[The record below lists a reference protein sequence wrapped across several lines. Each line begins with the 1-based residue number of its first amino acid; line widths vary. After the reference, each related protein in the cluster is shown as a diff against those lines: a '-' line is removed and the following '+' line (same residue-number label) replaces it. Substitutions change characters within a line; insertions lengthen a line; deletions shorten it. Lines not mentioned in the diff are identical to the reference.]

1 MTKTKRCVRLASTCI
16 SISDLDFH
24 TPVRFRTFCR
34 ARDHPAL
41 IPPRAAAIVQTAWSS
56 WTPPPSTLRILFG
69 NTLMCAA
76 YVSYYCSSWHPSVLL
91 FIRLQL
97 TSVSLSSNS
106 FGRIHLVAEIF
117 DIILRSNYKVHTLWC
132 NNNVFTG
139 IQTRQRFAVSDKKS
153 SEEESYARTTLNAAR
168 SKLQAAVHVY
178 VNEHIKPKSKL
189 VKVVPDAGA
198 SPFPFVLHSSAP
210 TILHNL

>member
-1 MTKTKRCVRLASTCI
+1 MPTI
-16 SISDLDFH
+16 
-24 TPVRFRTFCR
+24 
-34 ARDHPAL
+34 
-41 IPPRAAAIVQTAWSS
+41 
-56 WTPPPSTLRILFG
+56 
-69 NTLMCAA
+69 
-76 YVSYYCSSWHPSVLL
+76 VLL

-178 VNEHIKPKSKL
+178 VNEHIKPRSKL

-198 SPFPFVLHSSAP
+198 SPFPFVLHSPAP
-210 TILHNL
+210 TILHNLWLINPFVAGQVLQNWLASGSSSLLLSSRVRAGMWTPEPVEMPVADALHMTKGMLLPLF